1 MKKDK
6 NKVTPFQ
13 TRVYDTISLIPAGQ
27 VSTYGGVAN
36 AISSSAR
43 AVGGALRGNP
53 FAPVV
58 PCHRVVMGDLSI
70 GGFSGSFGDCPD
82 TRRKRKMLEAEG
94 VRFVNDKVAGSAYIH
109 VFPEPSRNTKGED
122 TKRKPVKRGVPARI
136 SKASIGRA
144 EGVFADDDDDDDAPR
159 LTSSAA
165 KKRAKKSS

>member
-1 MKKDK
+1 MCNQPLLPRPKIRLFFVKGHK
-6 NKVTPFQ
+6 NIVAKTWEFFSSCTLNIDVFAVCICWSRSGV
-13 TRVYDTISLIPAGQ
+13 TRVSNQ
-27 VSTYGGVAN
+27 
-36 AISSSAR
+36 
-43 AVGGALRGNP
+43 
-53 FAPVV
+53 
-58 PCHRVVMGDLSI
+58 
-70 GGFSGSFGDCPD
+70 
-82 TRRKRKMLEAEG
+82 
-94 VRFVNDKVAGSAYIH
+94 VAGSAYIH